1 MDENLPSVSTPDQPF
16 LQMAERIQRNF
27 GDFQGAFLIVLP
39 GGETIEGMLLGPTP
53 DVGMLLGLV
62 STKIGMKA
70 QELDD
75 AKRQGHFR

>member
-1 MDENLPSVSTPDQPF
+1 MDDNSPRVITPDVPF
-16 LQMAERIQRNF
+16 RQMAERIVRNVE
-27 GDFQGAFLIVLP
+27 DFQGAFLIVLP

-53 DVGMLLGLV
+53 DIGMLLGLV
-62 STKIGMKA
+62 STRIGMKA